1 MTNEGQGSVPTPQHA
16 HGFPTQQTNRV
27 RVQIITS
34 PSLAHT
40 LASGCSQKLPAC
52 VPSSIFPVK
61 YANKMCSCAF
71 NKDYVACR
79 LACCSAYEAHRKDNP
94 LTKIRGLT
102 THSALENRRPLRLVA
117 GTLLLFW
124 WALSVCQFG
133 GHWHC
138 WRFAGGSRKGN
149 QIFRYHHFFP
159 DRPCPLSRPLL
170 QTRMVALVRGN
181 TRAHDDR
188 SDVYVKPDLSNG
200 KNRAISSSPP
210 VLECQPTGT
219 ASDVNVLTPSLAS
232 PASPCS
238 PAKSREMCQGAV
250 RIYQTY
256 RRCQE

>member
-159 DRPCPLSRPLL
+159 
-170 QTRMVALVRGN
+170 
-181 TRAHDDR
+181 R
-188 SDVYVKPDLSNG
+188 STV
-200 KNRAISSSPP
+200 SS
-210 VLECQPTGT
+210 
-219 ASDVNVLTPSLAS
+219 LTPSAADAYGGPCERKHTCARRPERRLREAGPFEREEPS
-232 PASPCS
+232 DFLLSSRIGMPANRHS
-238 PAKSREMCQGAV
+238 
-250 RIYQTY
+250 
-256 RRCQE
+256 